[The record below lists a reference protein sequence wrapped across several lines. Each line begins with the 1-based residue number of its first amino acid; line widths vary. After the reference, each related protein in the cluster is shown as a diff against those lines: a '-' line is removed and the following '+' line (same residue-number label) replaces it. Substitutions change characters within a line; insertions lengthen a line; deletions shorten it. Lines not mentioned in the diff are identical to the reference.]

1 MHYLNREKPKKVRL
15 QGLREIW
22 MEKKLVTGRDGDG
35 CDDQS
40 TPEAEEMERS
50 GFRKSDWEFEL
61 RFDDMPV
68 QLQYPSNPSSKLAR
82 DRARDIPAIIE
93 LEQNFCSDE
102 TYTFQMEQVLLEELR
117 VQIRERQKMLNEDY
131 RSSMIRLTNSA
142 KAGAEYDTAKE
153 MISSNRLKSMEVFES
168 MNQNVFERLEEEN
181 ERRRRN
187 RKDRFLHALISILY
201 NDRALRLYFQHCNK
215 NRVHPDRKLVKKL
228 NVYHRMSR
236 FDKDAIGH
244 NEKEDDT
251 TLDFPRGTFVLQ
263 QQKAVLAILSNLNNL
278 THVSIRDPIDNTVVN
293 DFIDELIGL
302 DNLEKLELVGALKD
316 ISGFKSKRE
325 YSEAAS
331 NVGNNLGKIY
341 KNKSERKKLL
351 TKYDIK
357 LTSHVN
363 KHRESKARN
372 VVKFFQKF
380 QKFKHLKYLDL
391 SCNNIG
397 DQGLQGLVSTGV
409 GKVVICRF

>member
-1 MHYLNREKPKKVRL
+1 MEIILTTNMHYPNREKPKKVRL

-35 CDDQS
+35 CDDQP

-61 RFDDMPV
+61 RFDEMPL
-68 QLQYPSNPSSKLAR
+68 QLQYPSNPLSKLAR
-82 DRARDIPAIIE
+82 DRARHIPAIIE
-93 LEQNFCSDE
+93 LENNFCADE
-102 TYTFQMEQVLLEELR
+102 TYTFQMEQVLIEELR

-263 QQKAVLAILSNLNNL
+263 QQKAILAILSNLKNL
-278 THVSIRDPIDNTVVN
+278 RHVSIRDPIDNSVVN
-293 DFIDELIGL
+293 DFIDELMGL

-316 ISGFKSKRE
+316 VSGFQSKRG
-325 YSEAAS
+325 YSEVAS

-351 TKYDIK
+351 TKYDMK

-363 KHRESKARN
+363 RHRESKARS

-380 QKFKHLKYLDL
+380 QQFKHLKYLDL
-391 SCNNIG
+391 SCNI
-397 DQGLQGLVSTGV
+397 
-409 GKVVICRF
+409 